1 MILTCPHNDSHL
13 TDIDSASVSK
23 YTLAQAVPHFIRL
36 FLDPDEA
43 SNRGPTLR
51 LLADVIIAARDS
63 TLLDPEVLPAQGNA
77 ALSPY
82 KDEVLGVFTVGL
94 KTATIRKY
102 ALDGLKGL
110 VTTRGL
116 LSDEELGFIVHNVN
130 EVLSDNGDEDED
142 VRYVEIS
149 SL

>member
-1 MILTCPHNDSHL
+1 M
-13 TDIDSASVSK
+13 
-23 YTLAQAVPHFIRL
+23 
-36 FLDPDEA
+36 
-43 SNRGPTLR
+43 
-51 LLADVIIAARDS
+51 IIAARDS
-63 TLLDPEVLPAQGNA
+63 APLDHEVLPTQGDV

-94 KTATIRKY
+94 KTANTQKF

-130 EVLSDNGDEDED
+130 EVLSDSGVEDED
-142 VRYVEIS
+142 VRYVYSPPPDFIAGD
-149 SL
+149 

>member
-1 MILTCPHNDSHL
+1 M
-13 TDIDSASVSK
+13 
-23 YTLAQAVPHFIRL
+23 
-36 FLDPDEA
+36 

-63 TLLDPEVLPAQGNA
+63 TKLEPETLPDHDEV
-77 ALSPY
+77 ALAPY

-116 LSDEELGFIVHNVN
+116 LSDEELGFVVHNVN
-130 EVLSDNGDEDED
+130 EVLSEGGDEDED
-142 VRYVEIS
+142 VRSVVRSFTFCCIFS
-149 SL
+149 S